1 MSRETIFITGASAGI
16 GAAMATSFAAAGWN
30 VAMAARRIHLLEEVK
45 AQMRIGADN
54 VCCIE
59 TDISD
64 LASCQKA
71 INQAVERFG
80 GVDVLVNNTGYLGPR
95 TSIGTYDPGSFLQ
108 SLKVNIL
115 GTFQMIQT
123 ALPHVRNSSRGRIV
137 SISSYLGRNGLP
149 DCAGYVA
156 GKFGVE
162 GVTQALHHEEHGNGI
177 VAVTLA
183 PGMVATEMLQN
194 YLDEEDV
201 SEYRSPQSVGTAA
214 VRCITALDDSHAGAQ
229 LDIDPRMEG

>member
-1 MSRETIFITGASAGI
+1 MTRETIFITGASAGI
-16 GAAMATSFAAAGWN
+16 GASMATSFAAAGWN
-30 VAMAARRIHLLEEVK
+30 VAMAARRVHLLEEVK
-45 AQMRIGADN
+45 AQMETGAEHAL
-54 VCCIE
+54 CLE

-64 LASCQKA
+64 LASCQRA
-71 INQAVERFG
+71 IRDAIERFG
-80 GVDVLVNNTGYLGPR
+80 GLDVLVNNAGYLGPR
-95 TSIGTYDPGSFLQ
+95 TSLEAYDPEAFAQ

-123 ALPHVRNSSRGRIV
+123 ALPHVRRSSRGRIV

-162 GVTQALHHEEHGNGI
+162 GVTQALHHEEHENGVI
-177 VAVTLA
+177 AVTLA

-194 YLDEEDV
+194 YLNEEDV
-201 SEYRSPQSVGTAA
+201 SEYRSPHSVGAAA
-214 VRCITALDDSHAGAQ
+214 VRCIESLNDTHAGAQ
-229 LDIDPRMEG
+229 LDIDPWMEG